1 MNARGPANWKPAEL
15 TMNSTIPTKMTTRS
29 NDVSVRAR
37 STGATSSETMARS
50 SRTAIPHPFQPRD
63 EAADE
68 SRGSRR
74 PYLTE
79 AVRNVATPR
88 PAVKPS
94 YHRGGPALARGERP
108 QGPVREAD
116 VTTELLVVGGE
127 RQRAAES
134 GTLNVIE
141 PGTGAPMAEVAEAGP
156 EDARR
161 AVDVALRAFEEGP
174 WPRTSAT
181 ERGRVLLRASVLVRE
196 RLEDL
201 ARLEARNVGKP
212 IGDARDEIGIVADTL
227 EYWGGAAN
235 KILGETV
242 PVQDPGLDVTLRE
255 PVGVC
260 ALITPWNFPLV
271 IATWK
276 IAPALACG
284 NTIIVKPASYTPLSA
299 LRLADILVEA
309 GLPPGAI
316 SVLPG
321 PGSAVGNA
329 LVTAPRVNKVGFTG
343 STEVGSKIMA
353 LAARNI
359 TRVSLELGG
368 KSANVVFADADMD
381 TAIERSVWSVF
392 GNTGQDCCARSRVFV
407 EQSAYD
413 DVVAAM
419 AKRTDELRVGPPLA
433 EETELGPMISAGQR
447 ETSLEYLEIG
457 QKEGARLVTGGDIPQ
472 GAGGEGGFYLRPAV
486 LADVRN
492 DTRVAQEEIFG
503 PVACLI
509 PFDTEKEAIR
519 LANETE
525 YGLSGSIWTRD
536 LGRAIRVAKAI
547 RTGVISVN
555 SSHSVHTEAP
565 FGGYKRSGIGREMG
579 MHAVNLYTEVKNVYF
594 SEA

>member
-1 MNARGPANWKPAEL
+1 LVLGGE
-15 TMNSTIPTKMTTRS
+15 
-29 NDVSVRAR
+29 
-37 STGATSSETMARS
+37 G
-50 SRTAIPHPFQPRD
+50 
-63 EAADE
+63 
-68 SRGSRR
+68 
-74 PYLTE
+74 
-79 AVRNVATPR
+79 R
-88 PAVKPS
+88 PA
-94 YHRGGPALARGERP
+94 
-108 QGPVREAD
+108 
-116 VTTELLVVGGE
+116 
-127 RQRAAES
+127 AE
-134 GTLNVIE
+134 GKTFAVIE
-141 PGTGAPMAEVAEAGP
+141 PGTGAPMSDVAEAGS

-161 AVDVALRAFEEGP
+161 AVDVAVRAFDEGP
-174 WPRTSAT
+174 WPRTPAT
-181 ERGRVLLRASVLVRE
+181 LRGRVLLRASVIVRD
-196 RLEDL
+196 RLEEL
-201 ARLEARNVGKP
+201 ASLEARNVGKP
-212 IGDARDEIGIVADTL
+212 IRDARDEIGIVADTL

-235 KILGETV
+235 KIFGETV
-242 PVQDPGLDVTLRE
+242 PIQDPGLDVTLRE

-271 IATWK
+271 ISTWK

-284 NTIIVKPASYTPLSA
+284 NTIVVKPASYTPLSV
-299 LRLADILVEA
+299 LRLAEILVEA
-309 GLPPGAI
+309 GLPPEAI

-329 LVTAPRVNKVGFTG
+329 LVTDPRVNKVGFTG

-381 TAIERSVWSVF
+381 TAVERSVWSVF

-407 EQSAYD
+407 ERSAYD

-419 AKRTDELRVGPPLA
+419 AKRTDELRVGPPLD
-433 EETELGPMISAGQR
+433 EETELGPMISTGQR
-447 ETSLEYLEIG
+447 ETSLDYLEIG
-457 QKEGARLVTGGDIPQ
+457 QKEGARLVTGGEIPQ
-472 GAGGEGGFYLRPAV
+472 VAGGEGGFYLRPAV

-509 PFDTEKEAIR
+509 PFDTEEEAIR

-594 SEA
+594 ADGS

>member
-1 MNARGPANWKPAEL
+1 M
-15 TMNSTIPTKMTTRS
+15 I
-29 NDVSVRAR
+29 
-37 STGATSSETMARS
+37 
-50 SRTAIPHPFQPRD
+50 
-63 EAADE
+63 
-68 SRGSRR
+68 
-74 PYLTE
+74 TE
-79 AVRNVATPR
+79 P
-88 PAVKPS
+88 
-94 YHRGGPALARGERP
+94 
-108 QGPVREAD
+108 
-116 VTTELLVVGGE
+116 LVMGGE
-127 RQRAAES
+127 RRLAAE
-134 GTLNVIE
+134 GTTFTVIE

-156 EDARR
+156 EDARL
-161 AVDVALRAFEEGP
+161 AVDTAVRAFEEGP

-181 ERGRVLLRASVLVRE
+181 ARGRVLLRASVLVRE
-196 RLEDL
+196 RLEDV
-201 ARLEARNVGKP
+201 ARLEARNAGKP
-212 IGDARDEIGIVADTL
+212 IDEARDEIGIVADTL

-235 KILGETV
+235 KIFGETV
-242 PVQDPGLDVTLRE
+242 PIQDPGLDVTLRE

-284 NTIIVKPASYTPLSA
+284 NTIVVKPASYTPLSV
-299 LRLADILVEA
+299 LRLAEILIEA
-309 GLPPGAI
+309 GLPPDAV

-329 LVTAPRVNKVGFTG
+329 LVTDPRVNKVGFTG

-381 TAIERSVWSVF
+381 TAVERSVWSVF

-407 EQSAYD
+407 ERSAYD
-413 DVVAAM
+413 DFVTAM
-419 AKRTDELRVGPPLA
+419 AKLTDELNVGLPLD
-433 EETELGPMISAGQR
+433 EDTDLGPMISAGQR
-447 ETSLEYLEIG
+447 ETSMQYVETG
-457 QKEGARLVTGGDIPQ
+457 RKEGARVVTGGEIPEV
-472 GAGGEGGFYLRPAV
+472 AGGENGFYLRPAV

-492 DTRVAQEEIFG
+492 DMRVAQEEIFG
-503 PVACLI
+503 PVACVI
-509 PFDTEKEAIR
+509 PFDTEEEAVR
-519 LANETE
+519 LANETD

-547 RTGVISVN
+547 RTGTISVN

-579 MHAVNLYTEVKNVYF
+579 MHAANLYTEVKNVYF
-594 SEA
+594 SEE

>member
-1 MNARGPANWKPAEL
+1 M
-15 TMNSTIPTKMTTRS
+15 
-29 NDVSVRAR
+29 
-37 STGATSSETMARS
+37 
-50 SRTAIPHPFQPRD
+50 
-63 EAADE
+63 
-68 SRGSRR
+68 
-74 PYLTE
+74 
-79 AVRNVATPR
+79 
-88 PAVKPS
+88 
-94 YHRGGPALARGERP
+94 
-108 QGPVREAD
+108 
-116 VTTELLVVGGE
+116 TTELLVLGGE
-127 RQRAAES
+127 GRPAAD
-134 GTLNVIE
+134 GRTFGVIE
-141 PGTGAPMAEVAEAGP
+141 PGTGTSMAEVAEAGP

-161 AVDVALRAFEEGP
+161 AVDVAVRAFDEGP

-181 ERGRVLLRASVLVRE
+181 VRGRVLLRASTLVRE

-201 ARLEARNVGKP
+201 ARLEARNAGKP
-212 IGDARDEIGIVADTL
+212 IRDARDEIGIVADTL

-235 KILGETV
+235 KIFGETV
-242 PVQDPGLDVTLRE
+242 PIQDPGLDVTLRE

-271 IATWK
+271 ISTWK

-284 NTIIVKPASYTPLSA
+284 NTIVVKPASYTPLSV
-299 LRLADILVEA
+299 LRLAEILVEA
-309 GLPPGAI
+309 GLPAEAI

-329 LVTAPRVNKVGFTG
+329 LVTDPRVNKVGFTG
-343 STEVGSKIMA
+343 STEVGSRIMA

-381 TAIERSVWSVF
+381 TAVERSVWSVF

-407 EQSAYD
+407 ERSAYD
-413 DVVAAM
+413 DVIAAM

-472 GAGGEGGFYLRPAV
+472 VAGGEGGFYLRPAL

>member
-1 MNARGPANWKPAEL
+1 M
-15 TMNSTIPTKMTTRS
+15 
-29 NDVSVRAR
+29 
-37 STGATSSETMARS
+37 
-50 SRTAIPHPFQPRD
+50 
-63 EAADE
+63 
-68 SRGSRR
+68 
-74 PYLTE
+74 
-79 AVRNVATPR
+79 
-88 PAVKPS
+88 
-94 YHRGGPALARGERP
+94 
-108 QGPVREAD
+108 
-116 VTTELLVVGGE
+116 TTELLVLGGE
-127 RQRAAES
+127 GRPAAE
-134 GTLNVIE
+134 GKTFGVIE

-161 AVDVALRAFEEGP
+161 AVDLAVRAFDEGP
-174 WPRTSAT
+174 WPRTPAT
-181 ERGRVLLRASVLVRE
+181 LRGRVLLRASAIVRD

-212 IGDARDEIGIVADTL
+212 IRDARDEIGIVADTL

-235 KILGETV
+235 KIFGETV
-242 PVQDPGLDVTLRE
+242 PIQDPGLDVTLRE

-271 IATWK
+271 ISTWK

-284 NTIIVKPASYTPLSA
+284 NTIVVKPASYTPLSV
-299 LRLADILVEA
+299 LRLAEILVEA
-309 GLPPGAI
+309 GLPPEAI

-329 LVTAPRVNKVGFTG
+329 LVTDPRVNKVGFTG

-381 TAIERSVWSVF
+381 TAVERSVWSVF

-407 EQSAYD
+407 ERSAYD

-419 AKRTDELRVGPPLA
+419 AKRTDELRVGPPLD

-447 ETSLEYLEIG
+447 ETSLDYLEIG
-457 QKEGARLVTGGDIPQ
+457 QKEGARLVTGGEIPHV
-472 GAGGEGGFYLRPAV
+472 AGGEGGFYLRPAV

-509 PFDTEKEAIR
+509 PFDTEEEAIR

>member
-1 MNARGPANWKPAEL
+1 M
-15 TMNSTIPTKMTTRS
+15 I
-29 NDVSVRAR
+29 
-37 STGATSSETMARS
+37 
-50 SRTAIPHPFQPRD
+50 
-63 EAADE
+63 
-68 SRGSRR
+68 
-74 PYLTE
+74 
-79 AVRNVATPR
+79 
-88 PAVKPS
+88 
-94 YHRGGPALARGERP
+94 
-108 QGPVREAD
+108 
-116 VTTELLVVGGE
+116 TELLVVGGE
-127 RQRAAES
+127 RRTAAEDK
-134 GTLNVIE
+134 TFTVIE

-156 EDARR
+156 EDASR
-161 AVDVALRAFEEGP
+161 AVDTAVRAFDTGP

-181 ERGRVLLRASVLVRE
+181 ARGRVLLRASVLVRE

-201 ARLEARNVGKP
+201 ARLEARNAGKP

-235 KILGETV
+235 KIFGESV
-242 PVQDPGLDVTLRE
+242 PIQAPGLDVTLRE

-276 IAPALACG
+276 ISPALACG
-284 NTIIVKPASYTPLSA
+284 NTIVVKPASYTPLSV
-299 LRLADILVEA
+299 LRLAEILVEA

-329 LVTAPRVNKVGFTG
+329 LVTDPRVNKVGFTG

-381 TAIERSVWSVF
+381 TAVERSVWSVF

-407 EQSAYD
+407 ERAAYD

-419 AKRTDELRVGPPLA
+419 AKRTEELRVGPPLD
-433 EETELGPMISAGQR
+433 EETDLGPMISAGQR
-447 ETSLEYLEIG
+447 DTSLEYLEIG
-457 QKEGARLVTGGDIPQ
+457 QKEGARLVTGGDIPEV
-472 GAGGEGGFYLRPAV
+472 AGGEGGFYLRPAV

-492 DTRVAQEEIFG
+492 DSRVAQEEIFG
-503 PVACLI
+503 PVACVI
-509 PFDTEKEAIR
+509 PFDTEDDAIR

-565 FGGYKRSGIGREMG
+565 FGGYKRSGMGREMG